1 MNHEQVDKKEGNDQV
16 LEEKGKDLEV
26 TREPIKEN
34 EQVGSRSIE
43 ELKQQIAILNDE
55 IFKLKNSKIISNST
69 DVWEPQ
75 LDESMIKKLK
85 ERNY

>member
-85 ERNY
+85 ERIY

>member
-1 MNHEQVDKKEGNDQV
+1 MNHEQIDKKEGNDQI
-16 LEEKGKDLEV
+16 LEEKGKDLET

-55 IFKLKNSKIISNST
+55 IFKLKNSKIISNNT
-69 DVWEPQ
+69 DIWEPQ

-85 ERNY
+85 ERIY